1 MSDFR
6 KLERCYSLVCLFL
19 LEITLVNIYWNVFF
33 SLNVLFR
40 FSLIRL
46 GVSCPVSSVEI
57 ILNVLASFIVVLAY

>member
-1 MSDFR
+1 MSDFL
-6 KLERCYSLVCLFL
+6 KLERCYSLVFLFL

-46 GVSCPVSSVEI
+46 WVSCPVSSVEI
-57 ILNVLASFIVVLAY
+57 ILNVLASFIVVLTY